1 MSNKSCQ
8 TCKVKAREILEYP
21 TEKLQKT
28 NGGHLPSRI
37 RGFGDKGTTIAEKS
51 LFFRTGI
58 PINAVDTGQ
67 LVACFR
73 MLPLTGSEISRSYSA
88 QYYELSGLAS
98 FEGKMVEMGRF
109 CVHPDCHDPDILR
122 VAWGR

>member
-1 MSNKSCQ
+1 MISLQRGRYSASAATGPEPVAQAQALRALCFGKDADADDFDALC
-8 TCKVKAREILEYP
+8 THILI
-21 TEKLQKT
+21 
-28 NGGHLPSRI
+28 H
-37 RGFGDKGTTIAEKS
+37 
-51 LFFRTGI
+51 
-58 PINAVDTGQ
+58 AVDTGQ

-109 CVHPDCHDPDILR
+109 CVHPDCHDPDVLR